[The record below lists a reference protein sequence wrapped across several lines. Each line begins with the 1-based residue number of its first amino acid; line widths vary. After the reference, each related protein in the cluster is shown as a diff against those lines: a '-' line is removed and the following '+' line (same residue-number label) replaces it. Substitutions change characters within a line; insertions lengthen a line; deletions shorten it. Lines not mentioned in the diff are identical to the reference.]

1 MKSDHKLSEIK
12 LYYKPRNASQP
23 KISSAED
30 AYTQVLRFFD
40 KNTIALQEQFVVL
53 YLNRANLVLGAHQV
67 FTGGLTGTVADVR
80 IILGV
85 ALKSMACGMI
95 ISHNHPSGVLTPSA
109 TDKELTE
116 RIKQAGELMDIKLL
130 DHIIV
135 SPAEGSFFSFAQEG
149 LL

>member
-1 MKSDHKLSEIK
+1 
-12 LYYKPRNASQP
+12 
-23 KISSAED
+23 
-30 AYTQVLRFFD
+30 
-40 KNTIALQEQFVVL
+40 
-53 YLNRANLVLGAHQV
+53 
-67 FTGGLTGTVADVR
+67 
-80 IILGV
+80 
-85 ALKSMACGMI
+85 MACGMI

-109 TDKELTE
+109 TDKELTH

>member
-1 MKSDHKLSEIK
+1 MTNTKLSEIK
-12 LYYKPRNASQP
+12 LYYKPRNASKP

-95 ISHNHPSGVLTPSA
+95 ISHNHPSGLLTPSA